1 LPQNCNN
8 KRKGKDVRN
17 LKKRFVVS
25 ILGFLAGIMN
35 GLLGAGGGLIVVP
48 LLKHYGLPQQKAQAT
63 AISIILPLTVI
74 STIIYYIN
82 GNIPLDYNLWF
93 IPFGALGAV
102 IGAFLLP
109 KISNKILKNI
119 FAAFIIW
126 AGIRLLL
133 K

>member
-1 LPQNCNN
+1 M
-8 KRKGKDVRN
+8 RF
-17 LKKRFVVS
+17 LKKRFLLP
-25 ILGFLAGIMN
+25 IFGFLAGIMN

-48 LLKHYGLPQQKAQAT
+48 LLKHYGLEQQKAQAT
-63 AISIILPLTVI
+63 AISIILPLTAI
-74 STIIYYIN
+74 STLIYYIN
-82 GNIPLDYNLWF
+82 GNIPLDSNLWF
-93 IPFGALGAV
+93 IPIGAVGAV

-119 FAAFIIW
+119 FAGFIIW